1 MKRTGMDFCGGRGA
15 VMDLMTIVG
24 IVAGF
29 MLILN
34 GIGMGSIGNFLD
46 ISSFL
51 IVAGGTLAA
60 VIASYPPGILLEIP
74 GHLKVLLRGNKY
86 DIEDLVDQIVDMVIL
101 ARREG
106 LLALEP
112 MAEEIKEPFF
122 RQSLFMVVDAQDSEK
137 IRNVLEKELENS
149 TNRHD
154 RAAGFYERAAA
165 YAPAFG
171 MVGTLIGL
179 INMLRGMNLDIIGTF
194 TLGRDMSLA
203 LITTLYGSILANL
216 ILNPI
221 AQKLRIRQNQE
232 EVYCTTVIE
241 GVIGIQKGEHPKFLR
256 EHLLASLK
264 QSLQDKAL
272 TRLEEKDAFRGDES
286 LLGRKRY
293 VFSRSDFEKDKS

>member
-1 MKRTGMDFCGGRGA
+1 
-15 VMDLMTIVG
+15 MDLMTVVG
-24 IVAGF
+24 VAAGF
-29 MLILN
+29 LLIVN
-34 GIGMGSIGNFLD
+34 GIGVDNIGNFLD

-51 IVAGGTLAA
+51 IVIGGTLAA
-60 VIASYPPGILLEIP
+60 VIASYPLSILLEIP
-74 GHLKVLLRGNKY
+74 GHIKVILRGNQY
-86 DIEDLVDQIVDMVIL
+86 DIVELVDKMVDFVIL

-112 MAEEIKEPFF
+112 MADEIEEPFF
-122 RQSLFMVVDAQDSEK
+122 RQSLFMVVDAQDTDK
-137 IRNVLEKELENS
+137 IRYILERELENS
-149 TNRHD
+149 VNRHD
-154 RAAGFYERAAA
+154 RAAGFYEKAAF

-179 INMLRGMNLDIIGTF
+179 INMLKGMNLDTVATF
-194 TLGRDMSLA
+194 SLGRDMSLA
-203 LITTLYGSILANL
+203 LITTLYGSVLANL
-216 ILNPI
+216 ILSPM

-241 GVIGIQKGEHPKFLR
+241 GVIGIQRGEHPKFLR

-272 TRLEEKDAFRGDES
+272 SRLEEKDVFRGDES

-293 VFSRSDFEKDKS
+293 VFNKSDFEKERL